1 MPKECEITF
10 GVDKCFSVDGV
21 TIKSA
26 DGSTIR
32 ARKRWI
38 NQEVQCTAKI
48 KHVTQRSNYSLK
60 TARRRQELPRHL
72 DLRVWLSATITGL
85 PEIPHPLGELL
96 GRIHSGQDNHLYPAT
111 MKYKK
116 DVSTTHVLRGFIYL
130 FIYLFIYYFILI
142 IIILYYQWIFVPVKE
157 FHHNAGRISL
167 HIRWVFT
174 DFNRWINQG
183 LVPRRTRSLVN
194 NVCDLTLV
202 CKGNSSVRIWK
213 KC

>member
-1 MPKECEITF
+1 MPKGCEITF

-38 NQEVQCTAKI
+38 NQEVQCTAKV

-130 FIYLFIYYFILI
+130 FIYLLFYINYHYFILPMNFCPG
-142 IIILYYQWIFVPVKE
+142 QRVPPQRWE
-157 FHHNAGRISL
+157 DFASHSL
-167 HIRWVFT
+167 
-174 DFNRWINQG
+174 G
-183 LVPRRTRSLVN
+183 LHWFQQVNKSRSGP
-194 NVCDLTLV
+194 T
-202 CKGNSSVRIWK
+202 
-213 KC
+213 

>member
-1 MPKECEITF
+1 MVSPSGLSTSQWKKAYNFTRGKSYKLGWFNFIAVIINGTLQVTNTLTQAKKTVMPKGCEITF
-10 GVDKCFSVDGV
+10 GVDMFFSVDGI

-38 NQEVQCTAKI
+38 NQEVQCTAKV

-130 FIYLFIYYFILI
+130 FIYLFI
-142 IIILYYQWIFVPVKE
+142 ILY
-157 FHHNAGRISL
+157 
-167 HIRWVFT
+167 
-174 DFNRWINQG
+174 
-183 LVPRRTRSLVN
+183 
-194 NVCDLTLV
+194 
-202 CKGNSSVRIWK
+202 
-213 KC
+213 